1 MEILEYLPELLL
13 AGAIA
18 GFFAGLL
25 GIGGGV
31 VTIPAL
37 FTVFAEVGVPL
48 EWRMHAAIGTSLAV
62 IVATNLSSVYAHHKK
77 SGVDWGIV
85 KDWWFFVAAGALGGS
100 FFAKTLK
107 TDELIYFFATLLA
120 ILALKMLVPLDRF
133 KLGQLLPTGLQR
145 FISPAIIGFFSS
157 VMGIG
162 GGSFSVPYLTLYN
175 VPIHRAVG
183 TAALIGLVIS
193 ISGGLGYLFEGLDV
207 AGLPSGMMGF
217 IHVESMVVV
226 AVAAVLLAPLGAK
239 AAHALPKSA
248 LSIIFGL
255 FLVMAAV
262 RMLSA
267 V

>member
-1 MEILEYLPELLL
+1 MELLQYIPELLL

-37 FTVFAEVGVPL
+37 FTVFAQIGVPI

-77 SGVDWGIV
+77 GSVDWAIV
-85 KDWWFFVAAGALGGS
+85 KSWWIFVVIGAVGGS
-100 FFAKTLK
+100 VFAKGLK
-107 TDELIYFFATLLA
+107 TEELIYFFAGLLGL
-120 ILALKMLVPLDRF
+120 LALKMLVPLDRL
-133 KLGQLLPTGLQR
+133 KLGDALPEGILQR
-145 FISPAIIGFFSS
+145 LSPTVIGFFSS
-157 VMGIG
+157 LMGIG
-162 GGSFSVPYLTLYN
+162 GGSFTVPYLTLYG

-183 TAALIGLVIS
+183 TAALTGLVIS
-193 ISGGLGYLFEGLDV
+193 ISGGLGFLVEGLGI
-207 AGLPSGMMGF
+207 ASLPRAMVGF
-217 IHVESMVVV
+217 IHIESMIVV
-226 AVAAVLLAPLGAK
+226 AIAAVLIAPFGAK
-239 AAHALPKSA
+239 AAHALPKAA

-255 FLVMAAV
+255 FLVAAAV

-267 V
+267 L

>member
-1 MEILEYLPELLL
+1 MEFLEYVPELLV
-13 AGAIA
+13 AGAVA

-37 FTVFAEVGVPL
+37 FTVFASVGVPI

-62 IVATNLSSVYAHHKK
+62 IVVTNMSSVYAHHRKG
-77 SGVDWGIV
+77 SVDWHIV
-85 KDWWFFVAAGALGGS
+85 KGWWIFVALGAVGGS
-100 FFAKTLK
+100 VFAKGLK
-107 TDELIYFFATLLA
+107 TDTLIYFFASLLA
-120 ILALKMLVPLDRF
+120 LLAVKMLLPLERL
-133 KLGQLLPTGLQR
+133 KLGQTLPTNPLRGL
-145 FISPAIIGFFSS
+145 SPALIGFFSS
-157 VMGIG
+157 LMGIG

-193 ISGGLGYLFEGLDV
+193 VSGGMGFLAEGLNVD
-207 AGLPSGMMGF
+207 ALPSGMLGF
-217 IHVESMVVV
+217 IHVQSMIVV
-226 AVAAVLLAPLGAK
+226 ALAAAIFAPLGAK
-239 AAHALPKSA
+239 AAHALPKPA

-255 FLVMAAV
+255 FLVAAAA